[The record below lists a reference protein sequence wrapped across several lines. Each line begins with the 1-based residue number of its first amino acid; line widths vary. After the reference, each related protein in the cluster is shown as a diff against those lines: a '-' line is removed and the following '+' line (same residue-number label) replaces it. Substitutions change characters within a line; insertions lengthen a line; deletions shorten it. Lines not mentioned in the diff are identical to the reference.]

1 MFLQR
6 LSGVILASAPTTPS
20 YHIHLCYLKGAN
32 SGDLVAGLTGV
43 SNGRRHLDAH
53 TRTAI

>member
-20 YHIHLCYLKGAN
+20 YHIHLCYLKGAY

-43 SNGRRHLDAH
+43 SHGRRHLDAH